1 MQIKTASEKASNND
15 ETISSNRF
23 SVAHCKIQVNVVKEK
38 LMATPSNTSTLQS
51 IENFQNC
58 GTFSDNINHQCNK
71 NSLSLEGQQQ
81 EQEEIKKA
89 NLDCQLKKIFQ
100 QYHTVFNATKQKLVQ
115 SEKGTQNI
123 SLENQTQHKWHLKY
137 HAYCW

>member
-1 MQIKTASEKASNND
+1 MQIKTSSEKASNND

-23 SVAHCKIQVNVVKEK
+23 SITQCKIQVNVVKEK
-38 LMATPSNTSTLQS
+38 LTATPSNTSTLQS
-51 IENFQNC
+51 LENFLNC
-58 GTFSDNINHQCNK
+58 GTFSENINHQCNK
-71 NSLSLEGQQQ
+71 SSLSLEGQQQ

-123 SLENQTQHKWHLKY
+123 SLENQTHHK
-137 HAYCW
+137 